1 MIDYNSKRKRI
12 LTTVYFVYLLPPV
25 LIVAFDYLADI
36 IDETFVYSIFTTW
49 SLYVF
54 IFPFPLIVPYFVNR
68 RLKYFET
75 LLISK
80 QYDRISRKR
89 QNLIRIFF
97 IVSFAFSFL
106 SIPIGYFN
114 GLNFTQN
121 VLALVIALAYA
132 CAGTVPFIMRFTAQ
146 IDSFLIEVP
155 GKYLLSS
162 SLTSKTLL
170 MNVNLAFGGAMVFI
184 AACYNL
190 IWKMQTMP
198 ELGYD
203 LNFILKRLILI
214 GVVVAFFQIL
224 PGTLVT
230 QNYARFLQKILK
242 HVSDLGEKNL
252 RQKLFISSRDEFGQI
267 AEGLNQLHDN
277 FREVVD
283 ALRYNAGQLKY
294 SSIELR
300 ELSGL
305 LSDTSNN
312 QAANAEE
319 IASSVEETS
328 ATIAAAAENASQSVE
343 MSKNTS
349 ESVEEGH
356 NLISKTRENVQQI
369 TDKILNIQ
377 ELADQTNLL
386 AINAF
391 IEAANAGEQGKG
403 FAVVAKEIRALADR
417 SKRSAEDISEL
428 ATQCVQFSTA
438 SFEKSREMVDYIS
451 KTSDMAGLVET
462 SSKEQ
467 HMSIEQINQT
477 IQDFNKS
484 SQTLASSSQELAAT
498 SGALVQNAQEL
509 DRVLAG
515 FKL

>member
-1 MIDYNSKRKRI
+1 
-12 LTTVYFVYLLPPV
+12 
-25 LIVAFDYLADI
+25 
-36 IDETFVYSIFTTW
+36 
-49 SLYVF
+49 
-54 IFPFPLIVPYFVNR
+54 
-68 RLKYFET
+68 
-75 LLISK
+75 
-80 QYDRISRKR
+80 
-89 QNLIRIFF
+89 
-97 IVSFAFSFL
+97 
-106 SIPIGYFN
+106 
-114 GLNFTQN
+114 
-121 VLALVIALAYA
+121 
-132 CAGTVPFIMRFTAQ
+132 
-146 IDSFLIEVP
+146 
-155 GKYLLSS
+155 
-162 SLTSKTLL
+162 